1 MIVSIDNKEYHLRY
15 SLRSLFKYEQLTGHP
30 YEGKTLE
37 DAYMLLHASL
47 MSCNPDYSM
56 TFDRLIDNCD
66 LDPSIFAEF
75 TGMVQAEADRL
86 AQLKKKA
93 GPVKTGRKAGNRL
106 V

>member
-47 MSCNPDYSM
+47 MACNTDYSM
-56 TFDRLIDNCD
+56 TFDQLIDSCD
-66 LDPSIFAEF
+66 VDPSIFSEF
-75 TGMVQAEADRL
+75 TGMVQAEANRL

-93 GPVKTGRKAGNRL
+93 EPVKTGRKTEHR
-106 V
+106 